1 MYVFGDCKRFLRI
14 HRMFTVMQSTFI
26 PNCLRQWNFG
36 LHVSGYCIPYQLQ
49 SRFLTIHC
57 KAGFVK
63 VKKCL
68 RQQLKLWQA
77 LKISFYY
84 NISVFQCFHIF
95 HITYYHECN
104 LECNGIFKNT
114 EIKTC
119 TLLEFIEAID
129 QSVSMDVKL
138 SGCL

>member
-1 MYVFGDCKRFLRI
+1 MEFWLAYLRI
-14 HRMFTVMQSTFI
+14 
-26 PNCLRQWNFG
+26 
-36 LHVSGYCIPYQLQ
+36 LHTLSIAISISNYTLQ
-49 SRFLTIHC
+49 GWIC
-57 KAGFVK
+57 KGQ
-63 VKKCL
+63 KCL